1 VTVSG
6 GSGSNATFNID
17 VNSGAISAISLANG
31 GDGYIIGNTLSVS
44 GSQFGGTNSVDDFII
59 TVNLLYSDDI
69 TITIT
74 EVSERPSV
82 YESYNCQIFERKGG
96 NKRLSFYDDN
106 DILTIKN
113 INE

>member
-1 VTVSG
+1 LVTGVQLNNGGGGYQIGDPLTISG
-6 GSGSNATFNID
+6 G
-17 VNSGAISAISLANG
+17 
-31 GDGYIIGNTLSVS
+31 
-44 GSQFGGTNSVDDFII
+44 QFGGTNSVDDFII
-59 TVNLLYSDDI
+59 IVNYLYSDDI
-69 TITIT
+69 TITIA